1 MREKR
6 SWEYVL
12 IRQWKYKW
20 NFRKQQ
26 FLNWIDNKNN

>member
-12 IRQWKYKW
+12 IRQWCGKW
-20 NFRKQQ
+20 NFRKTQ
-26 FLNWIDNKNN
+26 FLNWVHDNS